1 LVDGRSRKYAIISG
15 MRKII
20 FALLAVLFL
29 VGCTQKPVTGV
40 QVPTPRPTILGVK
53 EIFIDSFS
61 YGFTPNT
68 IELTKGE
75 KVVLYINNKGGFH
88 SFSIPS
94 SNIEVQT
101 PSGETTAV
109 EYTAEKEGTFEFKC
123 TIGNHAAQGQK
134 GTIIVK

>member
-20 FALLAVLFL
+20 FTLFAVLFL
-29 VGCTQKPVTGV
+29 VGCTT
-40 QVPTPRPTILGVK
+40 TPISKTSNGTADSTQYR
-53 EIFIDSFS
+53 EIVLDSFS
-61 YGFTPNT
+61 YGFTPST
-68 IELTKGE
+68 VEVKKGE
-75 KVVLYINNKGGFH
+75 TVRFKVNNKGGFH

-101 PSGETTAV
+101 PSGQITDV
-109 EYTAEKEGTFEFKC
+109 EWTAEKEGTFEFKC
-123 TIGNHAAQGQK
+123 SIGNHAAQGQK